1 MKLLNKKIVL
11 IMIGIIVM
19 LLALLSGKVQ
29 AASQEF
35 GLQEYRKPVGSTQ
48 YGYKVSDKY
57 VWKIVTYSGSAINY
71 DRTLY
76 CLKAEQG
83 FYTSEPGV
91 FKETYNLSYDFMN
104 KNSMSPLPVP
114 SQYYNQIVWI
124 LNHSYIPSASTA
136 STDKTTLL
144 QNAGITGTSELTDD
158 DIDVVQQLAIW
169 YFTNYDDSTYHK
181 DMEGEASFQTVLQS
195 TKTSG
200 GTSAYQAI
208 EDINQTRYDQM
219 DKLFV
224 YLVENAKK
232 ATASSNSTSSPIAMG
247 NTTPTVEV
255 SGSNYIVG
263 PFKVDK
269 NNETPYTISFSI
281 TDQSGKN
288 LANKYTLL
296 DSNKSQTSQTL
307 EQLVG
312 SNFYLRIPIS
322 TVNSENITS
331 LRFSMNGNYTIT
343 TATYWTKSGDSTVQ
357 PIVELGRTPKAFSG
371 NKEVTFPKEGSYN
384 LKLIKVEQGNT
395 TNKLQGATFRITSPN
410 GTVTE
415 TTSSNGEINV
425 GPITINTPG
434 TDTITIEETQAP
446 DGYEKV
452 ITAPINVQVTKT
464 LSSNTYTMSNAVITN
479 TQTGSSISVSGS
491 TITVTVENKL
501 IPKDSEYNLKLV
513 KVEQGNTSKKLQGAE
528 FRINSPTGEVTQTT
542 NASGEINIGP
552 IAVTAT
558 GTDTITIEETK
569 APDGYEKIIT
579 APITVQVTKVF
590 ENNTYKMSTA
600 QITNAQ
606 TGASLTLSGNT
617 ITVTVENKLIPK
629 TSEYNLKLVKVEEGT
644 SNKLEGAEFKIN
656 SPNGEVTQTTNAS
669 GEINIGPIA
678 VTATGTDTI
687 TIEETQAPAGYEKII
702 TSPIQVQVTKVFQNN
717 TYSMSNAV
725 ITNNQNGASI
735 SISGNTITVTVE
747 NKLIPKTS
755 EYNLKLVKVE
765 QGNVGK
771 KLEGAEFKINS
782 PNGEVT
788 QTTNASGEI
797 NIGPIAV
804 TATGTDTITIEETKA
819 PDGYE
824 KIITAPITVQV
835 TKVFENNTYK
845 MSDAVITNA
854 QNGADISLS
863 GNTITV
869 TVENEAKYF
878 DLALRKYITQVNG
891 ENVANTRVPVIDTT
905 SLTTGTTASY
915 KHRKDPVAVTTGDKV
930 IYNLTIYNE
939 GQKPGRATKLQ
950 DQLPTGL
957 VFNRVVSGNFELDSY
972 SETDNLLKLRR
983 TSNTDNLD
991 AYNGTTLDS
1000 ETIQIECTVTAVPT
1014 YKEQILTNVAW
1025 ISEEYDAES
1034 NVTITNEENADR
1046 DSVPGTHPDVNK
1058 DNMEDYTGNNNKE
1071 DLTDDDYYFKG
1082 QEDDDDFEKLKVV
1095 YFDLALRKFITG
1107 KNDTALTGREP
1118 QVDVTNLA
1126 DGTSTT
1132 ATYNHPKNPIDMK
1145 RGDIV
1150 IYTIRVYNE
1159 GSMDGYANEI
1169 TDYLPEELEF
1179 LPDHEI
1185 NQEYEWQVSS
1195 DGRHVTTDYLSKAKE
1210 TSSRQNLLKAFDGTT
1225 LDYKDV
1231 KIACKIKDTAEV
1243 GKKLTNLAEITES
1256 KDSDGNDVVDRDSE
1270 TDNVE
1275 VPTDEDLPNYK
1286 DDEID
1291 KDYVPGQEDDDDFEK
1306 VKVVYFDLALR
1317 KFITAVDDTEITN
1330 RIPQLSMG
1338 EDGNIDYNHTKEPVE
1353 VENGNIVTYTLRI
1366 YNEGMMAGYASK
1378 VKDDVPDGLEF
1389 LPDNEINQEYR
1400 WVLSE
1405 DGTSIETDY
1414 LSKEQ
1419 EQTEGANLI
1428 KAFDPEL
1435 GITDTNPDYRD
1446 LKIAFRVTE
1455 PNTSDRILVNTA
1467 EISDD
1472 RDENN
1477 DPVDDID
1484 STPDNNNEW
1493 NEEDD
1498 LDKEF
1503 VKVKYFDLA
1512 LKKWV
1517 SRAIVTNQDGSQ
1529 NIIET
1534 GHTGDEDPEPP
1545 AKVDLGRQDINKV
1558 TVKFEFQI
1566 KITNEG
1572 EIAGYATEVT
1582 DYIPEGLKFIQEDN
1596 PLWYPREPLNGR
1608 ERVGTTQLADTLLQ
1622 PGESATISILL
1633 TWINDPNNMGLKTN
1647 IAEIS
1652 QDDNDSDTPDID
1664 STPDNF
1670 TDGEDDIDDAPVMLT
1685 VALGD
1690 TQIYIGLGF
1699 IIVAMLTGGIWAIKR
1714 YVL

>member
-1 MKLLNKKIVL
+1 MKLLNKKL
-11 IMIGIIVM
+11 MLLMMGIIIM
-19 LLALLSGKVQ
+19 LLALLTGKVQ

-181 DMEGEASFQTVLQS
+181 DMVGEASFQTVLQS

-263 PFKVDK
+263 PFKIDK
-269 NNETPYTISFSI
+269 NNDTPYTINFSI
-281 TDQSGKN
+281 TDQSGKS
-288 LANKYTLL
+288 LAGKYTLL

-307 EQLVG
+307 AQLVG

-357 PIVELGRTPKAFSG
+357 PIVELSRTPKAFSG

-542 NASGEINIGP
+542 NASGEINIGQ

-656 SPNGEVTQTTNAS
+656 SPNGEVT
-669 GEINIGPIA
+669 
-678 VTATGTDTI
+678 
-687 TIEETQAPAGYEKII
+687 K
-702 TSPIQVQVTKVFQNN
+702 
-717 TYSMSNAV
+717 
-725 ITNNQNGASI
+725 
-735 SISGNTITVTVE
+735 
-747 NKLIPKTS
+747 
-755 EYNLKLVKVE
+755 
-765 QGNVGK
+765 
-771 KLEGAEFKINS
+771 
-782 PNGEVT
+782 
-788 QTTNASGEI
+788 TTNASGEI

-819 PDGYE
+819 PAGYE

-869 TVENEAKYF
+869 TVENKAKYF

-939 GQKPGRATKLQ
+939 GQKAGRATKIE

-972 SETDNLLKLRR
+972 SETDNLLKLKR

-1014 YKEQILTNVAW
+1014 NKEQILTNVAW

-1058 DNMEDYTGNNNKE
+1058 DNMEDYTGNNNQE
-1071 DLTDDDYYFKG
+1071 DLADEDYYYKG
-1082 QEDDDDFEKLKVV
+1082 QEDDDDFEKLKLV
-1095 YFDLALRKFITG
+1095 YFDLSLRKFITG
-1107 KNDTALTGREP
+1107 RNDTTLTNREP
-1118 QVDVTNLA
+1118 QVDVTHLA
-1126 DGTSTT
+1126 DGSETT
-1132 ATYNHPKNPIDMK
+1132 AIYNHPKDPIEMQ
-1145 RGDIV
+1145 RGDII

-1159 GSMDGYANEI
+1159 GSKDGYANEI

-1231 KIACKIKDTAEV
+1231 QIACRIKDTAEV
-1243 GKKLTNLAEITES
+1243 GKILTNLAEITES
-1256 KDSDGNDVVDRDSE
+1256 KDSDGNDVVDKDSE

-1286 DDEID
+1286 DDESD
-1291 KDYVPGQEDDDDFEK
+1291 QDYVPGQEDDDDFEK

-1330 RIPQLSMG
+1330 RIPQLSIG
-1338 EDGNIDYNHTKEPVE
+1338 EDGNIDYNHTKDPVE

-1366 YNEGMMAGYASK
+1366 YNEGMMAGYASR

>member
-1 MKLLNKKIVL
+1 MKLLNKKL
-11 IMIGIIVM
+11 MLLMMGIIVM
-19 LLALLSGKVQ
+19 LLALLTGKVQ

-104 KNSMSPLPVP
+104 KNSMNPLPVP

-124 LNHSYIPSASTA
+124 LNHAYIPSASTA
-136 STDKTTLL
+136 STDKATLL
-144 QNAGITGTSELTDD
+144 QNAGITGASELTDD

-181 DMEGEASFQTVLQS
+181 DMAGEASFQTVLQS

-263 PFKVDK
+263 PFKIDK
-269 NNETPYTISFSI
+269 NNDTPYTINFSI
-281 TDQSGKN
+281 TDQSGKS
-288 LANKYTLL
+288 LAGKYTLL

-307 EQLVG
+307 AQLVG

-542 NASGEINIGP
+542 NASGEINIGQ

-656 SPNGEVTQTTNAS
+656 SPNGEVT
-669 GEINIGPIA
+669 
-678 VTATGTDTI
+678 
-687 TIEETQAPAGYEKII
+687 K
-702 TSPIQVQVTKVFQNN
+702 
-717 TYSMSNAV
+717 
-725 ITNNQNGASI
+725 
-735 SISGNTITVTVE
+735 
-747 NKLIPKTS
+747 
-755 EYNLKLVKVE
+755 
-765 QGNVGK
+765 
-771 KLEGAEFKINS
+771 
-782 PNGEVT
+782 
-788 QTTNASGEI
+788 TTNASGEI

-819 PDGYE
+819 PAGYE

-869 TVENEAKYF
+869 TVENKAKYF

-1058 DNMEDYTGNNNKE
+1058 DNMEDYTGNNNQE

-1132 ATYNHPKNPIDMK
+1132 ATYNHPKNPIDMQ

-1159 GSMDGYANEI
+1159 GSKDGYANEI

-1231 KIACKIKDTAEV
+1231 QIACRIKDTAEV
-1243 GKKLTNLAEITES
+1243 GKILTNLAEITES

-1286 DDEID
+1286 DDESD
-1291 KDYVPGQEDDDDFEK
+1291 QDYVPGQEDDDDFEK

-1330 RIPQLSMG
+1330 RIPQLSIG
-1338 EDGNIDYNHTKEPVE
+1338 EDGNIDYNHTKDPVE

-1685 VALGD
+1685 IALGD
-1690 TQIYIGLGF
+1690 TKIYIGLGF
-1699 IIVAMLTGGIWAIKR
+1699 IVVAMLAGGIWAIKR

>member
-1 MKLLNKKIVL
+1 MKLLNKKL
-11 IMIGIIVM
+11 MLLMMGIIIM
-19 LLALLSGKVQ
+19 LLALLTGKVQ

-181 DMEGEASFQTVLQS
+181 DMVGEASFQTVLQS

-263 PFKVDK
+263 PFKIDK
-269 NNETPYTISFSI
+269 NNDTPYTINFSI
-281 TDQSGKN
+281 TDQSGKS
-288 LANKYTLL
+288 LAGKYTLL

-307 EQLVG
+307 AQLVG

-629 TSEYNLKLVKVEEGT
+629 TSEYNLKLIKVEEGT

-687 TIEETQAPAGYEKII
+687 TIEETKAPA
-702 TSPIQVQVTKVFQNN
+702 
-717 TYSMSNAV
+717 
-725 ITNNQNGASI
+725 
-735 SISGNTITVTVE
+735 
-747 NKLIPKTS
+747 
-755 EYNLKLVKVE
+755 
-765 QGNVGK
+765 
-771 KLEGAEFKINS
+771 
-782 PNGEVT
+782 
-788 QTTNASGEI
+788 
-797 NIGPIAV
+797 
-804 TATGTDTITIEETKA
+804 
-819 PDGYE
+819 GYE

-845 MSDAVITNA
+845 MSDAVITNS

-869 TVENEAKYF
+869 TVENKAKYF

-939 GQKPGRATKLQ
+939 GQKAGRATKIE

-972 SETDNLLKLRR
+972 SETDNLLKLKR

-1014 YKEQILTNVAW
+1014 NKEQILTNVAW

-1058 DNMEDYTGNNNKE
+1058 DNMEDYTGNNNQE
-1071 DLTDDDYYFKG
+1071 DLADEDYYYKG
-1082 QEDDDDFEKLKVV
+1082 QEDDDDFEKLKLV
-1095 YFDLALRKFITG
+1095 YFDLSLRKFITG
-1107 KNDTALTGREP
+1107 RNDTTLTNREP
-1118 QVDVTNLA
+1118 QVDVTHLA
-1126 DGTSTT
+1126 DGSETT
-1132 ATYNHPKNPIDMK
+1132 AIYNHPKDPIEMQ
-1145 RGDIV
+1145 RGDII

-1159 GSMDGYANEI
+1159 GSKDGYANEI

-1231 KIACKIKDTAEV
+1231 QIACRIKDTAEV
-1243 GKKLTNLAEITES
+1243 GKILTNLAEITES

-1286 DDEID
+1286 DDESD
-1291 KDYVPGQEDDDDFEK
+1291 QDYVPGQEDDDDFEK

-1330 RIPQLSMG
+1330 RIPQLSIG
-1338 EDGNIDYNHTKEPVE
+1338 EDGNIDYNHTKDPVE

-1366 YNEGMMAGYASK
+1366 YNEGMMAGYASR

-1664 STPDNF
+1664 STPGNF
-1670 TDGEDDIDDAPVMLT
+1670 KDGEDDIDDAPVMLT

-1699 IIVAMLTGGIWAIKR
+1699 VIVAMLTGGIWAIKR

>member
-1 MKLLNKKIVL
+1 MKLLNKKL
-11 IMIGIIVM
+11 MLLMMGIIVM
-19 LLALLSGKVQ
+19 LLALLTGKVQ

-104 KNSMSPLPVP
+104 KNSMNPLPVP

-136 STDKTTLL
+136 STDKATLL

-181 DMEGEASFQTVLQS
+181 DMVGEASFQTVLQS

-263 PFKVDK
+263 PFKIDK
-269 NNETPYTISFSI
+269 NNDTPYTINFSI
-281 TDQSGKN
+281 TDQSGKS
-288 LANKYTLL
+288 LAGKYTLL

-307 EQLVG
+307 AQLVG

-629 TSEYNLKLVKVEEGT
+629 TSEYNLKLIKVEEGT

-687 TIEETQAPAGYEKII
+687 TIEETKAPA
-702 TSPIQVQVTKVFQNN
+702 
-717 TYSMSNAV
+717 
-725 ITNNQNGASI
+725 
-735 SISGNTITVTVE
+735 
-747 NKLIPKTS
+747 
-755 EYNLKLVKVE
+755 
-765 QGNVGK
+765 
-771 KLEGAEFKINS
+771 
-782 PNGEVT
+782 
-788 QTTNASGEI
+788 
-797 NIGPIAV
+797 
-804 TATGTDTITIEETKA
+804 
-819 PDGYE
+819 GYE

-845 MSDAVITNA
+845 MSDAVITNS

-869 TVENEAKYF
+869 TVENKAKYF

-939 GQKPGRATKLQ
+939 GQKAGRATKIE

-972 SETDNLLKLRR
+972 SETDNLLKLKR

-1014 YKEQILTNVAW
+1014 NKEQILTNVAW

-1058 DNMEDYTGNNNKE
+1058 DNMEDYTGNNNQE
-1071 DLTDDDYYFKG
+1071 DLADEDYYYKG
-1082 QEDDDDFEKLKVV
+1082 QEDDDDFEKLKLV
-1095 YFDLALRKFITG
+1095 YFDLSLRKFITG
-1107 KNDTALTGREP
+1107 RNDTTLTNREP
-1118 QVDVTNLA
+1118 QVDVTHLA
-1126 DGTSTT
+1126 DGSETT
-1132 ATYNHPKNPIDMK
+1132 AIYNHPKDPIEMQ
-1145 RGDIV
+1145 RGDII

-1159 GSMDGYANEI
+1159 GSKDGYANEI

-1389 LPDNEINQEYR
+1389 LPDNEINKEYR

-1405 DGTSIETDY
+1405 DGKSIETDY

>member
-1 MKLLNKKIVL
+1 MKLLNKKLIVL
-11 IMIGIIVM
+11 MMGIIVM
-19 LLALLSGKVQ
+19 LLALLTGKVQ

-83 FYTSEPGV
+83 FFTATPGV
-91 FKETYNLSYDFMN
+91 FRETYDLSYDFMN

-247 NTTPTVEV
+247 STTPTVEV

-263 PFKVDK
+263 PFKIDK
-269 NNETPYTISFSI
+269 NNDTPYTINFSI
-281 TDQSGKN
+281 TDQSGKS
-288 LANKYTLL
+288 LDGKYTLL

-307 EQLVG
+307 AQLVG

-357 PIVELGRTPKAFSG
+357 PIVELGRTPKTFSG
-371 NKEVTFPKEGSYN
+371 NKEVTFPKEGQYN
-384 LKLIKVEQGNT
+384 LKLVKVEQGNT
-395 TNKLQGATFRITSPN
+395 TKKLQGATFKITSPN

-425 GPITINTPG
+425 GPIIIDTPG
-434 TDTITIEETQAP
+434 TDTITIEETKAP
-446 DGYEKV
+446 DGYEKI
-452 ITAPINVQVTKT
+452 ITSPINVQVTKT
-464 LSSNTYTMSNAVITN
+464 VASNVYKMSNAVITN
-479 TQTGSSISVSGS
+479 NQTGASISVSGS
-491 TITVTVENKL
+491 MIIVTVENKL

-600 QITNAQ
+600 KITNAQ
-606 TGASLTLSGNT
+606 TGASISLSGST

-644 SNKLEGAEFKIN
+644 SNKLEGAEFNIN
-656 SPNGEVTQTTNAS
+656 SPIGEVTQTTNSS

-678 VTATGTDTI
+678 VI
-687 TIEETQAPAGYEKII
+687 
-702 TSPIQVQVTKVFQNN
+702 
-717 TYSMSNAV
+717 
-725 ITNNQNGASI
+725 
-735 SISGNTITVTVE
+735 
-747 NKLIPKTS
+747 
-755 EYNLKLVKVE
+755 
-765 QGNVGK
+765 
-771 KLEGAEFKINS
+771 
-782 PNGEVT
+782 
-788 QTTNASGEI
+788 
-797 NIGPIAV
+797 
-804 TATGTDTITIEETKA
+804 ATGTDTITIEETKA
-819 PDGYE
+819 PAGYE

-869 TVENEAKYF
+869 TVENKAKYF

-1132 ATYNHPKNPIDMK
+1132 ATYNHPKNPIDMQ

-1517 SRAIVTNQDGSQ
+1517 SKAIVTNQDGSQ

-1608 ERVGTTQLADTLLQ
+1608 ERVGTKQLADTLLQ

-1699 IIVAMLTGGIWAIKR
+1699 VIVAMLTGGIWAIKR

>member
-1 MKLLNKKIVL
+1 MKLLNKKL
-11 IMIGIIVM
+11 MLLMMGIIVM
-19 LLALLSGKVQ
+19 LLALLTGKVQ

-181 DMEGEASFQTVLQS
+181 DMVGEASFQTVLQS

-263 PFKVDK
+263 PFKIDK
-269 NNETPYTISFSI
+269 NNDTPYTINFSI
-281 TDQSGKN
+281 TDQSGKS
-288 LANKYTLL
+288 LAGKYTLL

-307 EQLVG
+307 AQLVG

-542 NASGEINIGP
+542 NASGEINIGQ

-656 SPNGEVTQTTNAS
+656 SPNGEVT
-669 GEINIGPIA
+669 
-678 VTATGTDTI
+678 
-687 TIEETQAPAGYEKII
+687 K
-702 TSPIQVQVTKVFQNN
+702 
-717 TYSMSNAV
+717 
-725 ITNNQNGASI
+725 
-735 SISGNTITVTVE
+735 
-747 NKLIPKTS
+747 
-755 EYNLKLVKVE
+755 
-765 QGNVGK
+765 
-771 KLEGAEFKINS
+771 
-782 PNGEVT
+782 
-788 QTTNASGEI
+788 TTNASGEI

-819 PDGYE
+819 PAGYE

-869 TVENEAKYF
+869 TVENKAKYF

-1058 DNMEDYTGNNNKE
+1058 DNMEDYTGNNNQE

-1132 ATYNHPKNPIDMK
+1132 ATYNHPKNPIDMQ

-1231 KIACKIKDTAEV
+1231 KITCKIKDTAEV

-1330 RIPQLSMG
+1330 RIPQLSIG

-1608 ERVGTTQLADTLLQ
+1608 ERVGTQQLADTLLQ

-1670 TDGEDDIDDAPVMLT
+1670 KDGEDDIDDAPVMLT

-1699 IIVAMLTGGIWAIKR
+1699 VVVAMLTGGIWAIKR

>member
-1 MKLLNKKIVL
+1 MKLLNKKLIVL
-11 IMIGIIVM
+11 MMGIIVM
-19 LLALLSGKVQ
+19 LLALLTGKVQ

-104 KNSMSPLPVP
+104 KNSMNPLPVP

-124 LNHSYIPSASTA
+124 LNHAYIPSASTA
-136 STDKTTLL
+136 STDKATLL
-144 QNAGITGTSELTDD
+144 QNAGITGASELTDD

-181 DMEGEASFQTVLQS
+181 DMAGEASFQTVLQS

-263 PFKVDK
+263 PFKIDK
-269 NNETPYTISFSI
+269 NNDTPYTINFSI
-281 TDQSGKN
+281 TDQSGKS
-288 LANKYTLL
+288 LAGKYTLL

-307 EQLVG
+307 AQLVG

-687 TIEETQAPAGYEKII
+687 TIEETKAPA
-702 TSPIQVQVTKVFQNN
+702 
-717 TYSMSNAV
+717 
-725 ITNNQNGASI
+725 
-735 SISGNTITVTVE
+735 
-747 NKLIPKTS
+747 
-755 EYNLKLVKVE
+755 
-765 QGNVGK
+765 
-771 KLEGAEFKINS
+771 
-782 PNGEVT
+782 
-788 QTTNASGEI
+788 
-797 NIGPIAV
+797 
-804 TATGTDTITIEETKA
+804 
-819 PDGYE
+819 GYE

-869 TVENEAKYF
+869 TVENKAKYF

-1058 DNMEDYTGNNNKE
+1058 DNMEDYTGNNNQE

-1132 ATYNHPKNPIDMK
+1132 ATYNHPKNPIDMQ

>member
-1 MKLLNKKIVL
+1 MKLLNKKL
-11 IMIGIIVM
+11 MLLMMGIIVM
-19 LLALLSGKVQ
+19 LLALLTGKVQ

-104 KNSMSPLPVP
+104 KNSMNPLPVP

-136 STDKTTLL
+136 STDKATLL
-144 QNAGITGTSELTDD
+144 QNAGISGNSELSDD
-158 DIDVVQQLAIW
+158 DIDVVQQLALW

-181 DMEGEASFQTVLQS
+181 DFENQASFQTVLQS

-263 PFKVDK
+263 PFKIDK
-269 NNETPYTISFSI
+269 NNDTPYTINFSI
-281 TDQSGKN
+281 TDQSGKS
-288 LANKYTLL
+288 LAGKYTLL

-307 EQLVG
+307 AQLVG

-542 NASGEINIGP
+542 NASGEINIGQ

-656 SPNGEVTQTTNAS
+656 SPNGEVT
-669 GEINIGPIA
+669 
-678 VTATGTDTI
+678 
-687 TIEETQAPAGYEKII
+687 K
-702 TSPIQVQVTKVFQNN
+702 
-717 TYSMSNAV
+717 
-725 ITNNQNGASI
+725 
-735 SISGNTITVTVE
+735 
-747 NKLIPKTS
+747 
-755 EYNLKLVKVE
+755 
-765 QGNVGK
+765 
-771 KLEGAEFKINS
+771 
-782 PNGEVT
+782 
-788 QTTNASGEI
+788 TTNASGEI

-819 PDGYE
+819 PAGYE

-869 TVENEAKYF
+869 TVENKAKYF

-1071 DLTDDDYYFKG
+1071 DLTDEDYYYKG
-1082 QEDDDDFEKLKVV
+1082 QEDDDDFEKLKLV
-1095 YFDLALRKFITG
+1095 YFDLSLRKFITG
-1107 KNDTALTGREP
+1107 RNDTTLTNREP
-1118 QVDVTNLA
+1118 QVDVTHLA

-1132 ATYNHPKNPIDMK
+1132 ATYNHPKNPIDMQ

-1275 VPTDEDLPNYK
+1275 VPTDKDLPNYK

-1389 LPDNEINQEYR
+1389 LPDNEINKEYR

-1405 DGTSIETDY
+1405 DGKSIETDY

-1566 KITNEG
+1566 KITN
-1572 EIAGYATEVT
+1572 
-1582 DYIPEGLKFIQEDN
+1582 
-1596 PLWYPREPLNGR
+1596 
-1608 ERVGTTQLADTLLQ
+1608 
-1622 PGESATISILL
+1622 
-1633 TWINDPNNMGLKTN
+1633 
-1647 IAEIS
+1647 
-1652 QDDNDSDTPDID
+1652 
-1664 STPDNF
+1664 
-1670 TDGEDDIDDAPVMLT
+1670 
-1685 VALGD
+1685 
-1690 TQIYIGLGF
+1690 
-1699 IIVAMLTGGIWAIKR
+1699 
-1714 YVL
+1714 

>member
-1 MKLLNKKIVL
+1 MKLLNKKL
-11 IMIGIIVM
+11 MLLMMGIIVM
-19 LLALLSGKVQ
+19 LLALLTGKVQ

-104 KNSMSPLPVP
+104 KNSMNPLPVP

-124 LNHSYIPSASTA
+124 LNHAYIPSASTA
-136 STDKTTLL
+136 STDKATLL
-144 QNAGITGTSELTDD
+144 QNAGITGASELTDD

-181 DMEGEASFQTVLQS
+181 DMAGEASFQTVLQS

-263 PFKVDK
+263 PFKIDK
-269 NNETPYTISFSI
+269 NNDTPYTINFSI
-281 TDQSGKN
+281 TDQSGKS
-288 LANKYTLL
+288 LAGKYTLL

-307 EQLVG
+307 AQLVG

-687 TIEETQAPAGYEKII
+687 TIEETKAPA
-702 TSPIQVQVTKVFQNN
+702 
-717 TYSMSNAV
+717 
-725 ITNNQNGASI
+725 
-735 SISGNTITVTVE
+735 
-747 NKLIPKTS
+747 
-755 EYNLKLVKVE
+755 
-765 QGNVGK
+765 
-771 KLEGAEFKINS
+771 
-782 PNGEVT
+782 
-788 QTTNASGEI
+788 
-797 NIGPIAV
+797 
-804 TATGTDTITIEETKA
+804 
-819 PDGYE
+819 GYE

-869 TVENEAKYF
+869 TVENRAKYF
-878 DLALRKYITQVNG
+878 DLALRKYITQING
-891 ENVANTRVPVIDTT
+891 ENIANTRVPAIDTS

-915 KHRKDPVAVTTGDKV
+915 NHRKDPVAVTTGDKV

-939 GQKPGRATKLQ
+939 GQKPGRATKIE

-1014 YKEQILTNVAW
+1014 NKEQILTNVAW

-1034 NVTITNEENADR
+1034 NVTITNEEKTDR

-1058 DNMEDYTGNNNKE
+1058 DNMEDYTGNNNQE

-1132 ATYNHPKNPIDMK
+1132 ATYNHPKNPIDMQ

-1195 DGRHVTTDYLSKAKE
+1195 DGRHVTTDYLSQAKE

-1317 KFITAVDDTEITN
+1317 KFITAVDNTEITN

-1414 LSKEQ
+1414 LSKEK

-1435 GITDTNPDYRD
+1435 GITDTNPDHRD

-1699 IIVAMLTGGIWAIKR
+1699 VIVAMLTGGIWAIKR

>member
-1 MKLLNKKIVL
+1 MKLLNKQLIVL
-11 IMIGIIVM
+11 MMGIIVM
-19 LLALLSGKVQ
+19 LLALLTGKVQ

-104 KNSMSPLPVP
+104 KNSMNPLPVP

-124 LNHSYIPSASTA
+124 LNHAYIPSASTA
-136 STDKTTLL
+136 STDKATLL

-181 DMEGEASFQTVLQS
+181 DMAGEASFQTVLQS

-263 PFKVDK
+263 PFKIDK
-269 NNETPYTISFSI
+269 NNDTPYTINFSI
-281 TDQSGKN
+281 TDQSGKS
-288 LANKYTLL
+288 LAGKYTLL

-425 GPITINTPG
+425 GPIIINTPG

-600 QITNAQ
+600 KITNAQ
-606 TGASLTLSGNT
+606 TGASISLSGST

-644 SNKLEGAEFKIN
+644 SNKLEGAEFNIN
-656 SPNGEVTQTTNAS
+656 SPIGEVTQTTN
-669 GEINIGPIA
+669 
-678 VTATGTDTI
+678 T
-687 TIEETQAPAGYEKII
+687 
-702 TSPIQVQVTKVFQNN
+702 
-717 TYSMSNAV
+717 
-725 ITNNQNGASI
+725 
-735 SISGNTITVTVE
+735 
-747 NKLIPKTS
+747 
-755 EYNLKLVKVE
+755 
-765 QGNVGK
+765 
-771 KLEGAEFKINS
+771 
-782 PNGEVT
+782 
-788 QTTNASGEI
+788 SGEI

-819 PDGYE
+819 PAGYE

-869 TVENEAKYF
+869 TVENKAKYF

-1058 DNMEDYTGNNNKE
+1058 DNMEDYTGNNNQE

-1132 ATYNHPKNPIDMK
+1132 ATYNHPKNPIDMQ

-1195 DGRHVTTDYLSKAKE
+1195 DGRHVTTDYLSQAKE

-1414 LSKEQ
+1414 LSKEK

-1435 GITDTNPDYRD
+1435 GITDTNPDHRD

-1699 IIVAMLTGGIWAIKR
+1699 VIVAMLTGGIWAIKR

>member
-1 MKLLNKKIVL
+1 MKLLNKKL
-11 IMIGIIVM
+11 MLLMMGIIVM
-19 LLALLSGKVQ
+19 LLALLTGKVQ

-144 QNAGITGTSELTDD
+144 QNAGITGNSELTDD

-169 YFTNYDDSTYHK
+169 YFTNYDDSTYHT
-181 DMEGEASFQTVLQS
+181 DMLGEASFQTVLQS

-208 EDINQTRYDQM
+208 EDINETRYDQM
-219 DKLFV
+219 EKLFV

-232 ATASSNSTSSPIAMG
+232 ATESSNSTSSPISMG

-263 PFKVDK
+263 PFKIDK
-269 NNETPYTISFSI
+269 NNDTPYTINFSI
-281 TDQSGKN
+281 TDQSGKS
-288 LANKYTLL
+288 LAGKYTLL

-307 EQLVG
+307 AQLVG

-322 TVNSENITS
+322 TVDSENITS

-371 NKEVTFPKEGSYN
+371 NKEVTFPKDGSYN

-600 QITNAQ
+600 KITNAQ
-606 TGASLTLSGNT
+606 TGASISLSGST

-629 TSEYNLKLVKVEEGT
+629 TSEYNLKLIKVEEGT

-687 TIEETQAPAGYEKII
+687 TIEETKAPA
-702 TSPIQVQVTKVFQNN
+702 
-717 TYSMSNAV
+717 
-725 ITNNQNGASI
+725 
-735 SISGNTITVTVE
+735 
-747 NKLIPKTS
+747 
-755 EYNLKLVKVE
+755 
-765 QGNVGK
+765 
-771 KLEGAEFKINS
+771 
-782 PNGEVT
+782 
-788 QTTNASGEI
+788 
-797 NIGPIAV
+797 
-804 TATGTDTITIEETKA
+804 
-819 PDGYE
+819 GYE

-854 QNGADISLS
+854 QYGADISLS

-869 TVENEAKYF
+869 TVENKAKYF

-939 GQKPGRATKLQ
+939 GQKAGRATKIE

-972 SETDNLLKLRR
+972 SETDNLLKLKR

-1014 YKEQILTNVAW
+1014 NKEQILTNVAW

-1058 DNMEDYTGNNNKE
+1058 DNMEDYTGNNNQE
-1071 DLTDDDYYFKG
+1071 DLADEDYYYKG
-1082 QEDDDDFEKLKVV
+1082 QEDDDDFEKLKLV
-1095 YFDLALRKFITG
+1095 YFDLSLRKFITG
-1107 KNDTALTGREP
+1107 RNDTTLTNREP
-1118 QVDVTNLA
+1118 QVDVTHLA
-1126 DGTSTT
+1126 DGSETT
-1132 ATYNHPKNPIDMK
+1132 AIYNHPKDPIEMQ
-1145 RGDIV
+1145 RGDII

-1159 GSMDGYANEI
+1159 GSKDGYANEI

-1231 KIACKIKDTAEV
+1231 QIACRIKDTAEV
-1243 GKKLTNLAEITES
+1243 GKILTNLAEITES

-1286 DDEID
+1286 DDESD
-1291 KDYVPGQEDDDDFEK
+1291 QDYVPGQEDDDDFEK

-1330 RIPQLSMG
+1330 RIPQLSIG
-1338 EDGNIDYNHTKEPVE
+1338 EDGNIDYNHTKDPVE

-1366 YNEGMMAGYASK
+1366 YNEGMMAGYASR

-1670 TDGEDDIDDAPVMLT
+1670 KDGEDDIDDAPVMLT

-1699 IIVAMLTGGIWAIKR
+1699 VVVAMLTGGIWAIKR

>member
-1 MKLLNKKIVL
+1 MKLLNKKL
-11 IMIGIIVM
+11 MLLMMGIIIM
-19 LLALLSGKVQ
+19 LLALLTGKVQ

-181 DMEGEASFQTVLQS
+181 DMVGEASFQTVLQS

-263 PFKVDK
+263 PFKIDK
-269 NNETPYTISFSI
+269 NNDTPYTINFSI
-281 TDQSGKN
+281 TDQSGKS
-288 LANKYTLL
+288 LAGKYTLL

-307 EQLVG
+307 AQLVG

-629 TSEYNLKLVKVEEGT
+629 TSEYNLKLIKVEEGT

-687 TIEETQAPAGYEKII
+687 TIEETKAPA
-702 TSPIQVQVTKVFQNN
+702 
-717 TYSMSNAV
+717 
-725 ITNNQNGASI
+725 
-735 SISGNTITVTVE
+735 
-747 NKLIPKTS
+747 
-755 EYNLKLVKVE
+755 
-765 QGNVGK
+765 
-771 KLEGAEFKINS
+771 
-782 PNGEVT
+782 
-788 QTTNASGEI
+788 
-797 NIGPIAV
+797 
-804 TATGTDTITIEETKA
+804 
-819 PDGYE
+819 GYE

-845 MSDAVITNA
+845 MSDAVITNS

-869 TVENEAKYF
+869 TVENKAKYF

-939 GQKPGRATKLQ
+939 GQKAGRATKIE

-972 SETDNLLKLRR
+972 SETDNLLKLKR

-1014 YKEQILTNVAW
+1014 NKEQILTNVAW

-1058 DNMEDYTGNNNKE
+1058 DNMEDYTGNNNQE
-1071 DLTDDDYYFKG
+1071 DLADEDYYYKG
-1082 QEDDDDFEKLKVV
+1082 QEDDDDFEKLKLV
-1095 YFDLALRKFITG
+1095 YFDLSLRKFITG
-1107 KNDTALTGREP
+1107 RNDTTLTNREP
-1118 QVDVTNLA
+1118 QVDVTHLA
-1126 DGTSTT
+1126 DGSETT
-1132 ATYNHPKNPIDMK
+1132 AIYNHPKDPIEMQ

-1366 YNEGMMAGYASK
+1366 YNEGMMAGYASR

-1670 TDGEDDIDDAPVMLT
+1670 KDGEDDIDDAPVMLT

-1699 IIVAMLTGGIWAIKR
+1699 VVVAMLTGGIWAIKR